1 MQNGVGGLEL
11 MEEVESMKAK
21 LHREAQDRYEK
32 FIHDKTR
39 VDSKELIV
47 EAYEGVLYEK
57 RRYEKEM
64 LNGKRFK
71 EYEKNRPP

>member
-1 MQNGVGGLEL
+1 MR
-11 MEEVESMKAK
+11 SK
-21 LHREAQDRYEK
+21 LYREAQDRYEK
-32 FIHDKTR
+32 FIHDKSR